1 MRSLFALISIHIKNK
16 GDRLCHTSEYMDT
29 KILVERAKT
38 KDSHA
43 LETLYNMYYP
53 KMLGLC
59 IKITK
64 EDEDTAKDL
73 VHDAF
78 VLAFS
83 SLHNLNTPQRFGE
96 WLSTITRNVALK
108 YIERKSKISFVSITD
123 EDETVAASGVSSDS
137 TVDLQD
143 ILNLID
149 ELPNGYGKVLRLYA
163 IDGFSHKEI
172 AEILGIEPHSSSSQ
186 LSRAKAMFRKIMDR
200 SLLAVVLLLI
210 IAIPLYFFV
219 LRNNSSRL
227 QKPELA
233 KTGKSKKPADAND
246 IPKPVE
252 ERNNVKK
259 SGNENMVA
267 SNVTTI
273 ETMDTTF
280 VPDSA
285 VVEMI
290 VPNTQVAEHEQDSTE
305 ITTDSIMPRIIFP
318 DYELAKNDEKKK
330 TNKWQMLAAGSV
342 GPALAQS
349 IYRLIATGKPDAD
362 SEAPTFPENIN
373 TWEDYSRYLHM
384 KEHENMPAD
393 TLAMI
398 EIADHNQGDIIERE
412 QHDRPITFGISLSK
426 SLSKKWSFETGLQY
440 SILKSRS
447 VMGSEKYYIGK
458 EQNIHY
464 IGIPLRVSYHLADY
478 KHLSAYSSA
487 GLQLNIPVYG
497 KINGKYIVD
506 NAPAYTDSWHI
517 TPPLQWSTNFS
528 LGLQYKFL
536 PKWTL
541 YVEPTLYW
549 YIPNGSSTHTIW
561 TEHPVMFSVP
571 FGIRFTW

>member
-1 MRSLFALISIHIKNK
+1 MDIK
-16 GDRLCHTSEYMDT
+16 T
-29 KILVERAKT
+29 LVERAKT

-108 YIERKSKISFVSITD
+108 YIERKGKISFVSITD

-163 IDGFSHKEI
+163 IDGFSHREI

-186 LSRAKAMFRKIMDR
+186 LSRAKAMLRKIMDR
-200 SLLAVVLLLI
+200 RLLVVVLLLI

-219 LRNNSSRL
+219 LRNKPFRQ
-227 QKPELA
+227 QKPEMA
-233 KTGKSKKPADAND
+233 KTSKSKKPVDAND
-246 IPKPVE
+246 IPKPVRG
-252 ERNNVKK
+252 RNDVKK
-259 SGNENMVA
+259 SGNENIAA
-267 SNVTTI
+267 SNATTI

-285 VVEMI
+285 AVEMI
-290 VPNTQVAEHEQDSTE
+290 VPNTQVAEHEQNSTE

-330 TNKWQMLAAGSV
+330 NNKWQMLAAGSV
-342 GPALAQS
+342 GPALAQN

-426 SLSKKWSFETGLQY
+426 PLSKKWNFETGLQY

-447 VMGSEKYYIGK
+447 VMGSEEYYIGK
-458 EQNIHY
+458 EQKIHY

-478 KHLSAYSSA
+478 KNLSAYSSA

-497 KINGKYIVD
+497 KINSKYIVD
-506 NAPAYTDSWHI
+506 NASAYTNSWHI

-549 YIPNGSSTHTIW
+549 YIPNGSNTHTIW

>member
-1 MRSLFALISIHIKNK
+1 
-16 GDRLCHTSEYMDT
+16 MDT
-29 KILVERAKT
+29 KKLVERAKT

-78 VLAFS
+78 ILAFS

-108 YIERKSKISFVSITD
+108 YIERKGKISFVSITD
-123 EDETVAASGVSSDS
+123 EDETVAATGVSSDS

-143 ILNLID
+143 IFNLID

-186 LSRAKAMFRKIMDR
+186 LARAKAMLRKIMDR
-200 SLLAVVLLLI
+200 RLLAVVLLLI
-210 IAIPLYFFV
+210 IAIPLYIFV

-233 KTGKSKKPADAND
+233 KTGKSKKPVDAND

-252 ERNNVKK
+252 ERNDVKK
-259 SGNENMVA
+259 SGNENMTA

-285 VVEMI
+285 AVEMI

-305 ITTDSIMPRIIFP
+305 ITTDSIMPQIIFP
-318 DYELAKNDEKKK
+318 DYELAENDEKKK

-342 GPALAQS
+342 GPTLAQS

-393 TLAMI
+393 TLAIM

-426 SLSKKWSFETGLQY
+426 PLSKKWSFETGLQY

-447 VMGSEKYYIGK
+447 VMGSGEYYIGK
-458 EQNIHY
+458 KQNIHY
-464 IGIPLRVSYHLADY
+464 LGIPFRVSYHLADY

-497 KINGKYIVD
+497 KINSKYIVD

-528 LGLQYKFL
+528 LGLQCKFL

-541 YVEPTLYW
+541 YMEPTLYW

-571 FGIRFTW
+571 FGVRFTW

>member
-1 MRSLFALISIHIKNK
+1 
-16 GDRLCHTSEYMDT
+16 MDT
-29 KILVERAKT
+29 KKLVERAKI

-108 YIERKSKISFVSITD
+108 YIERKGKISFVSITD
-123 EDETVAASGVSSDS
+123 EDETVAPTDVSSDS
-137 TVDLQD
+137 TVDLLD

-172 AEILGIEPHSSSSQ
+172 AGILGIEPHSSSSQ
-186 LSRAKAMFRKIMDR
+186 LSRAKAMLRKIMDR
-200 SLLAVVLLLI
+200 RLLAVVLLLI
-210 IAIPLYFFV
+210 IAMPLYIFV
-219 LRNNSSRL
+219 LRNNSSRQ

-233 KTGKSKKPADAND
+233 KTDKSKKPVDAND

-252 ERNNVKK
+252 ERIDVKK
-259 SGNENMVA
+259 SGNENMAA

-273 ETMDTTF
+273 ETKDTTF

-447 VMGSEKYYIGK
+447 VMGSEEYYIGK

-497 KINGKYIVD
+497 KINSKYIVD

-549 YIPNGSSTHTIW
+549 YIPNGGSTHTIW

>member
-1 MRSLFALISIHIKNK
+1 MRSLFALISIYIKNK

-53 KMLGLC
+53 KMLRLC

>member
-1 MRSLFALISIHIKNK
+1 MRSLFALISIYIKNK
-16 GDRLCHTSEYMDT
+16 GNRLCHTSEYMDT

-528 LGLQYKFL
+528 LGFTYKFL

>member
-1 MRSLFALISIHIKNK
+1 MDIK
-16 GDRLCHTSEYMDT
+16 T
-29 KILVERAKT
+29 LVERAKT

-108 YIERKSKISFVSITD
+108 YIEKKGKISFVSITD

-163 IDGFSHKEI
+163 IYGFSHKEI

-186 LSRAKAMFRKIMDR
+186 LSRAKAMLRKIMDR
-200 SLLAVVLLLI
+200 RLLAVVLLLI

-219 LRNNSSRL
+219 LRNKPFRQ
-227 QKPELA
+227 QKPEMA
-233 KTGKSKKPADAND
+233 KTSKSKKPVDAND

-252 ERNNVKK
+252 ERNDVKK
-259 SGNENMVA
+259 SGNENIAA
-267 SNVTTI
+267 SNATTI

-285 VVEMI
+285 AVEMI
-290 VPNTQVAEHEQDSTE
+290 VPNTQVAEHEQNSTE

-330 TNKWQMLAAGSV
+330 NNKWQMLAAGSV
-342 GPALAQS
+342 GPALAQN

-426 SLSKKWSFETGLQY
+426 PLSKKWNFETGLQY

-447 VMGSEKYYIGK
+447 VMGSEEYYIGK
-458 EQNIHY
+458 EQKIHY

-478 KHLSAYSSA
+478 KNLSAYSSA

-497 KINGKYIVD
+497 KINSKYIVD
-506 NAPAYTDSWHI
+506 NASAYTNSWHI

-549 YIPNGSSTHTIW
+549 YIPNGSNTHTIW

>member
-1 MRSLFALISIHIKNK
+1 MDIK
-16 GDRLCHTSEYMDT
+16 T
-29 KILVERAKT
+29 LVERAKT

-78 VLAFS
+78 ILAFS

-108 YIERKSKISFVSITD
+108 YIERKGKISFVSITD
-123 EDETVAASGVSSDS
+123 KDETVAASGVSSDS

-172 AEILGIEPHSSSSQ
+172 AEILEIEPHSSSSQ
-186 LSRAKAMFRKIMDR
+186 LSRAKAMLRKIMDR
-200 SLLAVVLLLI
+200 RLLAVVLLLI

-219 LRNNSSRL
+219 LRNKPFRQ
-227 QKPELA
+227 QKPEMA
-233 KTGKSKKPADAND
+233 KTSKSKKPVDAND

-252 ERNNVKK
+252 ERNDVKK
-259 SGNENMVA
+259 SGNENIAA
-267 SNVTTI
+267 SNATTI

-285 VVEMI
+285 AVEMI
-290 VPNTQVAEHEQDSTE
+290 VPNTQVAEHEQNSTE

-330 TNKWQMLAAGSV
+330 NNKWQMLAAGSV
-342 GPALAQS
+342 GPALAQN

-373 TWEDYSRYLHM
+373 TWEDFSRYLHM

-426 SLSKKWSFETGLQY
+426 PLSKKWNFETGLQY

-447 VMGSEKYYIGK
+447 VMGSEEYYIGK
-458 EQNIHY
+458 EQKIHY

-478 KHLSAYSSA
+478 KNLSAYSSA

-497 KINGKYIVD
+497 KINSKYIVD
-506 NAPAYTDSWHI
+506 NASAYTNSWHI

-549 YIPNGSSTHTIW
+549 YIPNGSNTHTIW

-571 FGIRFTW
+571 FGIRFAW

>member
-1 MRSLFALISIHIKNK
+1 MRSLFALISIYIKNK

-464 IGIPLRVSYHLADY
+464 IGIPLRVSFHLADY

>member
-1 MRSLFALISIHIKNK
+1 MRSLFALISIYIKNK

-29 KILVERAKT
+29 KILVEKAKT

>member
-1 MRSLFALISIHIKNK
+1 MRSLFALISILIKNK

>member
-1 MRSLFALISIHIKNK
+1 
-16 GDRLCHTSEYMDT
+16 MDT
-29 KILVERAKT
+29 KKLVERAKI

-108 YIERKSKISFVSITD
+108 YIERKGKISFVSITD
-123 EDETVAASGVSSDS
+123 EDETVAPTGVSSDS
-137 TVDLQD
+137 TVDLLD

-172 AEILGIEPHSSSSQ
+172 AGILGIEPHSSSSQ
-186 LSRAKAMFRKIMDR
+186 LSRAKAMLRKIMDR
-200 SLLAVVLLLI
+200 RLLAVVLLLI
-210 IAIPLYFFV
+210 IAMPLYIFV
-219 LRNNSSRL
+219 LRNNSSRQ

-233 KTGKSKKPADAND
+233 KTDKSKKPVDAND
-246 IPKPVE
+246 IPMPVE
-252 ERNNVKK
+252 ERIDVKK
-259 SGNENMVA
+259 SGNENMAA

-273 ETMDTTF
+273 ETKDTTF

-447 VMGSEKYYIGK
+447 VMGSEEYYIGK

-497 KINGKYIVD
+497 KINSKYIVD

-549 YIPNGSSTHTIW
+549 YIPNGGSTHTIW

>member
-1 MRSLFALISIHIKNK
+1 
-16 GDRLCHTSEYMDT
+16 MDT
-29 KILVERAKT
+29 KTLVERAKI

-78 VLAFS
+78 ILAFS
-83 SLHNLNTPQRFGE
+83 SLHNLNTPLRFGE

-123 EDETVAASGVSSDS
+123 EDETVAATDVSSDS
-137 TVDLQD
+137 TVELQD
-143 ILNLID
+143 IFNLID
-149 ELPNGYGKVLRLYA
+149 ELPNGYGRVLRLYA
-163 IDGFSHKEI
+163 INGFSHREI

-186 LSRAKAMFRKIMDR
+186 LSRAKAMLRKIMER
-200 SLLAVVLLLI
+200 RLLAVVLLLI
-210 IAIPLYFFV
+210 VAIPLCFFV
-219 LRNNSSRL
+219 LRNKPSRQ
-227 QKPELA
+227 QKSEMA
-233 KTGKSKKPADAND
+233 KFGKSKKPVYAND
-246 IPKPVE
+246 IPKPVD
-252 ERNNVKK
+252 ERIGVGR
-259 SGNENMVA
+259 SDNENMSV
-267 SNVTTI
+267 SNATTI
-273 ETMDTTF
+273 ETKDTAL
-280 VPDSA
+280 VLDSA
-285 VVEMI
+285 AVEML
-290 VPNTQVAEHEQDSTE
+290 VLPNTQVAEHKQDSTE
-305 ITTDSIMPRIIFP
+305 TTDSIMPQSTFP
-318 DYELAKNDEKKK
+318 NNELAMEDKKK

-342 GPALAQS
+342 GPALAQN
-349 IYRLIATGKPDAD
+349 IYRLIATDKADID
-362 SEAPTFPENIN
+362 SETPTFPENVN

-384 KEHENMPAD
+384 KDPEKMPAD
-393 TLAMI
+393 TLAIM

-412 QHDRPITFGISLSK
+412 RHDRPVTFGISLSK
-426 SLSKKWSFETGLQY
+426 PLSKKWSLETGLQY
-440 SILKSRS
+440 SILRSRS
-447 VMGSEKYYIGK
+447 MMGSEEYYIGK
-458 EQNIHY
+458 KQNIHY
-464 IGIPLRVSYHLADY
+464 LGIPLRVSYHIADY
-478 KHLSAYSSA
+478 KHLSAYSSV

-497 KINGKYIVD
+497 KINSKYIVD
-506 NAPAYTDSWHI
+506 NVSAYTNSWHI

-549 YIPNGSSTHTIW
+549 HIPNGSNTHTIW
-561 TEHPVMFSVP
+561 TEHPTMFSVP

>member
-1 MRSLFALISIHIKNK
+1 MDIK
-16 GDRLCHTSEYMDT
+16 T
-29 KILVERAKT
+29 LVERAKT

-123 EDETVAASGVSSDS
+123 EDETVAATGVSSDS

-149 ELPNGYGKVLRLYA
+149 ELPNGYGKVLRLYT

-186 LSRAKAMFRKIMDR
+186 LARAKAMLRKIMDR
-200 SLLAVVLLLI
+200 RLLAVVLLLI
-210 IAIPLYFFV
+210 IAIPLYIFV

-227 QKPELA
+227 QKSELA
-233 KTGKSKKPADAND
+233 KTGKSKKPVDAND

-252 ERNNVKK
+252 ERNDVKK
-259 SGNENMVA
+259 SGNENMTA

-285 VVEMI
+285 AVEMI

-305 ITTDSIMPRIIFP
+305 ITTDSIMPQIIFP
-318 DYELAKNDEKKK
+318 DYELAENDEKKK

-426 SLSKKWSFETGLQY
+426 PLSQKWSFETGLQY

-447 VMGSEKYYIGK
+447 VMGSEEYYIGK

-464 IGIPLRVSYHLADY
+464 LGIPLRVSYHLADY
-478 KHLSAYSSA
+478 KHLSAYSSV

-497 KINGKYIVD
+497 KINSKYIVD

>member
-1 MRSLFALISIHIKNK
+1 MDIK
-16 GDRLCHTSEYMDT
+16 T
-29 KILVERAKT
+29 LVERAKT

-108 YIERKSKISFVSITD
+108 YIERKGKISFVSITD
-123 EDETVAASGVSSDS
+123 KDETVAASGVSSDS

-172 AEILGIEPHSSSSQ
+172 AEILEIEPHSSSSQ
-186 LSRAKAMFRKIMDR
+186 LSRAKAMLRKIMDR
-200 SLLAVVLLLI
+200 RLLAVVLLLI

-219 LRNNSSRL
+219 LRNKPFRQ
-227 QKPELA
+227 QKPEMA
-233 KTGKSKKPADAND
+233 KTSKSKKPVDAND

-252 ERNNVKK
+252 ERNDVKK
-259 SGNENMVA
+259 SGNENIAA
-267 SNVTTI
+267 SNATTI

-285 VVEMI
+285 AVEMI
-290 VPNTQVAEHEQDSTE
+290 VPNTQVAEHEQNSTE

-330 TNKWQMLAAGSV
+330 NNKWQMLAAGSV
-342 GPALAQS
+342 GPALAQN

-373 TWEDYSRYLHM
+373 TWEDFSRYLHM

-426 SLSKKWSFETGLQY
+426 PLSKKWNFETGLQY

-447 VMGSEKYYIGK
+447 VMGSEEYYIGK
-458 EQNIHY
+458 EQKIHY

-478 KHLSAYSSA
+478 KNLSAYSSA

-497 KINGKYIVD
+497 KINSKYIVD
-506 NAPAYTDSWHI
+506 NASAYTNSWHI

-549 YIPNGSSTHTIW
+549 YIPNGSNTHTIW

>member
-1 MRSLFALISIHIKNK
+1 MDIK
-16 GDRLCHTSEYMDT
+16 T
-29 KILVERAKT
+29 LVERAKT

-123 EDETVAASGVSSDS
+123 EDETVAATGVSSDS

-149 ELPNGYGKVLRLYA
+149 ELPNGYGKVLRLYT

-186 LSRAKAMFRKIMDR
+186 LARAKAMLRKIMDR
-200 SLLAVVLLLI
+200 RLLAVVLLLI
-210 IAIPLYFFV
+210 IAIPLYIFV

-227 QKPELA
+227 QKSELA
-233 KTGKSKKPADAND
+233 KTGKSKKPVDAND

-252 ERNNVKK
+252 ERNDVKK
-259 SGNENMVA
+259 SGNENMTA

-285 VVEMI
+285 AVEMI
-290 VPNTQVAEHEQDSTE
+290 VPNTQVAEHEQDNTE
-305 ITTDSIMPRIIFP
+305 ITTDSIMPQIIFP
-318 DYELAKNDEKKK
+318 DYELAENDEKKK

-426 SLSKKWSFETGLQY
+426 PLSQKWSFETGLQY

-447 VMGSEKYYIGK
+447 VMGSEEYYIGK

-464 IGIPLRVSYHLADY
+464 LGIPLRVSYHLADY
-478 KHLSAYSSA
+478 KHLSAYSSV

-497 KINGKYIVD
+497 KINSKYIVD

-541 YVEPTLYW
+541 YMEPTLYW
-549 YIPNGSSTHTIW
+549 YIPNGSNTHTIW

-571 FGIRFTW
+571 FGVRFTW

>member
-1 MRSLFALISIHIKNK
+1 MDIK
-16 GDRLCHTSEYMDT
+16 T
-29 KILVERAKT
+29 LVERAKT

-78 VLAFS
+78 ILAFS
-83 SLHNLNTPQRFGE
+83 YLHNLNTPLRFGE

-108 YIERKSKISFVSITD
+108 YIERKGKISFVSITD
-123 EDETVAASGVSSDS
+123 EEETIVASNVSSDL
-137 TVDLQD
+137 TVNLQD

-149 ELPNGYGKVLRLYA
+149 ELPDGYGKVLRLYA

-186 LSRAKAMFRKIMDR
+186 LSRAKAMLRKIMDR
-200 SLLAVVLLLI
+200 RLLAVVLLLI

-219 LRNNSSRL
+219 SWNNSSRL

-233 KTGKSKKPADAND
+233 KTGKSKRPVDAND
-246 IPKPVE
+246 ISKPVE
-252 ERNNVKK
+252 ERKDVKK
-259 SGNENMVA
+259 SGNENMAA

-280 VPDSA
+280 VPDSVA
-285 VVEMI
+285 VEMI

-305 ITTDSIMPRIIFP
+305 TTDSIMPRVKFP
-318 DYELAKNDEKKK
+318 DYELVENGKKK
-330 TNKWQMLAAGSV
+330 KNNKWQMLAAGSV
-342 GPALAQS
+342 GPALVQN
-349 IYRLIATGKPDAD
+349 IYRLIATGKPDTD
-362 SEAPTFPENIN
+362 SEAPAFPENIN

-412 QHDRPITFGISLSK
+412 KHDRPVTFGISLSK
-426 SLSKKWSFETGLQY
+426 SLSKKWNLETGLQY

-447 VMGSEKYYIGK
+447 MMGSGEYYIGK
-458 EQNIHY
+458 KQNIHY
-464 IGIPLRVSYHLADY
+464 LGIPLRVSYHLADY

-497 KINGKYIVD
+497 KINNKYIVD
-506 NAPAYTDSWHI
+506 NAPAYTGSWHI
-517 TPPLQWSTNFS
+517 SPPLQWSTNFS

>member
-1 MRSLFALISIHIKNK
+1 MRSLFALISIYIKNK

>member
-1 MRSLFALISIHIKNK
+1 MDIK
-16 GDRLCHTSEYMDT
+16 T
-29 KILVERAKT
+29 LVERAKT

-108 YIERKSKISFVSITD
+108 YIEKKGKISFVSITD
-123 EDETVAASGVSSDS
+123 EDEMVAASGVSSDS

-163 IDGFSHKEI
+163 IDGFSHREI

-186 LSRAKAMFRKIMDR
+186 LSRAKAMLRKIMDR
-200 SLLAVVLLLI
+200 RLLAVVLLLI

-219 LRNNSSRL
+219 LRNKPFRQ
-227 QKPELA
+227 QKPEMA
-233 KTGKSKKPADAND
+233 KTSKSKKPVDAND

-252 ERNNVKK
+252 ERNDVEK
-259 SGNENMVA
+259 SGNENIAA
-267 SNVTTI
+267 SNATTI

-285 VVEMI
+285 AVEMI
-290 VPNTQVAEHEQDSTE
+290 VPNTQVAEHEPDSTE

-330 TNKWQMLAAGSV
+330 NNKWQMLAAGSV
-342 GPALAQS
+342 GPALAQN

-426 SLSKKWSFETGLQY
+426 PLSKKWNFETGLQY

-447 VMGSEKYYIGK
+447 VMGSEEYYIGK
-458 EQNIHY
+458 EQKIHY

-478 KHLSAYSSA
+478 KNLSAYSSA

-497 KINGKYIVD
+497 KVNSKYIVD
-506 NAPAYTDSWHI
+506 NAPAYTNNWHI

-549 YIPNGSSTHTIW
+549 YIPNGSNTHTIW

>member
-1 MRSLFALISIHIKNK
+1 
-16 GDRLCHTSEYMDT
+16 MDT
-29 KILVERAKT
+29 KKLVERAKA

-108 YIERKSKISFVSITD
+108 YIERKGKISFVSITD
-123 EDETVAASGVSSDS
+123 EDETVAATGVSSDS
-137 TVDLQD
+137 TVDLLD

-186 LSRAKAMFRKIMDR
+186 LSRAKAMLRKIMDR
-200 SLLAVVLLLI
+200 RLLAVVLLLI
-210 IAIPLYFFV
+210 IAMPLYIFV
-219 LRNNSSRL
+219 LRNNSSRQ

-233 KTGKSKKPADAND
+233 KTDKSKKPVDAND

-252 ERNNVKK
+252 ERNDVKK
-259 SGNENMVA
+259 SGNENMAA
-267 SNVTTI
+267 SDVTTI
-273 ETMDTTF
+273 ETKDTIF

-412 QHDRPITFGISLSK
+412 QHDRPITFCISLSK

-447 VMGSEKYYIGK
+447 VMGSEEYYIGK

-497 KINGKYIVD
+497 KINSKYIVD

-517 TPPLQWSTNFS
+517 TPPLQWATNFS

-549 YIPNGSSTHTIW
+549 YIPNGGSTHTIW
-561 TEHPVMFSVP
+561 TEHPVMFSAP

>member
-1 MRSLFALISIHIKNK
+1 
-16 GDRLCHTSEYMDT
+16 MDT

>member
-1 MRSLFALISIHIKNK
+1 MDIK
-16 GDRLCHTSEYMDT
+16 T
-29 KILVERAKT
+29 LVERAKT

-108 YIERKSKISFVSITD
+108 YIEKKGKISFVSITD

-186 LSRAKAMFRKIMDR
+186 LSRAKAMLRKIMDR
-200 SLLAVVLLLI
+200 RLLAVVLLLI

-219 LRNNSSRL
+219 LRNKPFRQ
-227 QKPELA
+227 QKPEMA
-233 KTGKSKKPADAND
+233 KTSKSKKPVDAND

-252 ERNNVKK
+252 ERNDVKK
-259 SGNENMVA
+259 SGNENIAA
-267 SNVTTI
+267 SNATTI

-285 VVEMI
+285 AVEMI
-290 VPNTQVAEHEQDSTE
+290 VPNTQVAEHEPDSTE

-330 TNKWQMLAAGSV
+330 NNKWQMLAAGSV
-342 GPALAQS
+342 GPALAQN

-373 TWEDYSRYLHM
+373 TWEDFSRYLHM

-426 SLSKKWSFETGLQY
+426 PLSKKWNFETGLQY

-447 VMGSEKYYIGK
+447 VMGSEEYYIGK
-458 EQNIHY
+458 EQKIHY

-478 KHLSAYSSA
+478 KNLSAYSSA

-497 KINGKYIVD
+497 KINSKYIVD
-506 NAPAYTDSWHI
+506 NASAYTNSWHI

-549 YIPNGSSTHTIW
+549 YIPNGSNTHTIW

>member
-1 MRSLFALISIHIKNK
+1 MRSLFALISIYIKNK

-96 WLSTITRNVALK
+96 WLSTITRNVTLK

>member
-1 MRSLFALISIHIKNK
+1 
-16 GDRLCHTSEYMDT
+16 MDT
-29 KILVERAKT
+29 KKLVERAKT

-78 VLAFS
+78 ILAFS

-96 WLSTITRNVALK
+96 WLGTITRNVALK
-108 YIERKSKISFVSITD
+108 YIERKGKISFVSITD
-123 EDETVAASGVSSDS
+123 EDETVAATGVSSDS

-143 ILNLID
+143 IFNLID

-186 LSRAKAMFRKIMDR
+186 LARAKAMLRKIMDR
-200 SLLAVVLLLI
+200 RLLAVVLLLI
-210 IAIPLYFFV
+210 IAIPLYIFV

-233 KTGKSKKPADAND
+233 KTGKSKKPVDAND

-252 ERNNVKK
+252 ERNDVKK
-259 SGNENMVA
+259 SGNENMTA

-285 VVEMI
+285 AVEMI

-305 ITTDSIMPRIIFP
+305 ITTDSIMPQIIFP
-318 DYELAKNDEKKK
+318 DYELAENDEKKK

-426 SLSKKWSFETGLQY
+426 PLSQKWSFETGLQY

-447 VMGSEKYYIGK
+447 VMGSEEYYIGK

-497 KINGKYIVD
+497 KINSKYIVD

-536 PKWTL
+536 PKWKL

-549 YIPNGSSTHTIW
+549 YIPNGSNTHTIW

-571 FGIRFTW
+571 FGVRFTW

>member
-1 MRSLFALISIHIKNK
+1 MDIK
-16 GDRLCHTSEYMDT
+16 T
-29 KILVERAKT
+29 LVERAKT

-78 VLAFS
+78 ILAFS

-96 WLSTITRNVALK
+96 WLSTIVRNVALK
-108 YIERKSKISFVSITD
+108 YMERKGKISFVSITD
-123 EDETVAASGVSSDS
+123 EEETIVASNVSSDS
-137 TVDLQD
+137 TVNLQD
-143 ILNLID
+143 ILNIID
-149 ELPNGYGKVLRLYA
+149 ELPNGYGEVLRLYA

-172 AEILGIEPHSSSSQ
+172 AAILGIEPHSSSSQ
-186 LSRAKAMFRKIMDR
+186 LSRAKAKLQKIMNHR
-200 SLLAVVLLLI
+200 LMAIVLFLI
-210 IAIPLYFFV
+210 TVIPLFFLI
-219 LRNNSSRL
+219 LRNKPLR
-227 QKPELA
+227 QRKPEMA
-233 KTGKSKKPADAND
+233 ETDKFKKPIDTNGTLKPAKKKND
-246 IPKPVE
+246 V
-252 ERNNVKK
+252 RNSDYKHIAV
-259 SGNENMVA
+259 
-267 SNVTTI
+267 SNVSTI
-273 ETMDTTF
+273 ETKDTTLAS
-280 VPDSA
+280 DSVA
-285 VVEMI
+285 VEMI
-290 VPNTQVAEHEQDSTE
+290 VPNIQVAKQEQDSTKNA
-305 ITTDSIMPRIIFP
+305 DSITQQFTFP
-318 DYELAKNDEKKK
+318 DYELAENGKKKK
-330 TNKWQMLAAGSV
+330 TNKWQMLAAGSI
-342 GPALAQS
+342 GPALAQN
-349 IYRLIATGKPDAD
+349 IYRLIATGKPDTD
-362 SEAPTFPENIN
+362 SEAPIFPENVN

-384 KEHENMPAD
+384 KEHENMPTD

-398 EIADHNQGDIIERE
+398 EIADHNQGNIVERE
-412 QHDRPITFGISLSK
+412 QHDRPVTFGISLSK
-426 SLSKKWSFETGLQY
+426 PLSEKWSLETGLQY

-447 VMGSEKYYIGK
+447 MMGSEEYYIGK
-458 EQNIHY
+458 KQNIHY
-464 IGIPLRVSYHLADY
+464 LGIPLRVSYHLADY
-478 KHLSAYSSA
+478 KRLSAYSSA

-497 KINGKYIVD
+497 KINSKYIVD
-506 NAPAYTDSWHI
+506 NVSAYTNSWHI

-549 YIPNGSSTHTIW
+549 HISNGSSTHTIW

>member
-1 MRSLFALISIHIKNK
+1 MDIK
-16 GDRLCHTSEYMDT
+16 T
-29 KILVERAKT
+29 LVERAKT

-123 EDETVAASGVSSDS
+123 EDETVAATGVSSDS

-149 ELPNGYGKVLRLYA
+149 ELPNGYGKVLRLYT

-186 LSRAKAMFRKIMDR
+186 LARAKAMLRKIMDR
-200 SLLAVVLLLI
+200 RLLAVVLLLI
-210 IAIPLYFFV
+210 IAIPLYIFV

-227 QKPELA
+227 QKSELA
-233 KTGKSKKPADAND
+233 KTGKSKKPVDAND

-252 ERNNVKK
+252 ERNDVKK
-259 SGNENMVA
+259 SGNENMTA

-285 VVEMI
+285 AVEMI

-305 ITTDSIMPRIIFP
+305 ITTDSIMPQIIFP
-318 DYELAKNDEKKK
+318 DYELAENDEKKK

-426 SLSKKWSFETGLQY
+426 PLSQKWSFETGLQY

-447 VMGSEKYYIGK
+447 VMGSEEYYIGK

-464 IGIPLRVSYHLADY
+464 LGIPLRVSYHLADY
-478 KHLSAYSSA
+478 KHLSAYSSV

-497 KINGKYIVD
+497 KINSKYIVD

-541 YVEPTLYW
+541 YMEPTLYW
-549 YIPNGSSTHTIW
+549 YIPNGSNTHTIW

-571 FGIRFTW
+571 FGVRFTW

>member
-1 MRSLFALISIHIKNK
+1 MDIK
-16 GDRLCHTSEYMDT
+16 T
-29 KILVERAKT
+29 LVERAKT

-123 EDETVAASGVSSDS
+123 EEETVAATGVSSDS

-149 ELPNGYGKVLRLYA
+149 ELPNGYGKVLRLYT

-186 LSRAKAMFRKIMDR
+186 LARAKAMLRKIMDR
-200 SLLAVVLLLI
+200 RLLAVVLLLI
-210 IAIPLYFFV
+210 IAIPLYIFV

-227 QKPELA
+227 QKSELA
-233 KTGKSKKPADAND
+233 KTGKSKKPVDAND

-252 ERNNVKK
+252 ERNDVKK
-259 SGNENMVA
+259 SGNENMTA

-285 VVEMI
+285 AVEMI

-305 ITTDSIMPRIIFP
+305 ITTDSIMPQIIFP
-318 DYELAKNDEKKK
+318 DYELAENDEKKK

-426 SLSKKWSFETGLQY
+426 PLSQKWSFETGLQY

-447 VMGSEKYYIGK
+447 VMGSEEYYIGK

-464 IGIPLRVSYHLADY
+464 LGIPLRVSYHLADY
-478 KHLSAYSSA
+478 KHLSAYSSV

-497 KINGKYIVD
+497 KINSKYIVD

-541 YVEPTLYW
+541 YMEPTLYW
-549 YIPNGSSTHTIW
+549 YIPNGSNTHTIW

-571 FGIRFTW
+571 FGVRFTW

>member
-1 MRSLFALISIHIKNK
+1 
-16 GDRLCHTSEYMDT
+16 MDT
-29 KILVERAKT
+29 KTLVERAKI

-78 VLAFS
+78 ILAFS
-83 SLHNLNTPQRFGE
+83 SLHNLNTPLRFGE

-123 EDETVAASGVSSDS
+123 EDETVAATDVSSDS
-137 TVDLQD
+137 TVELQD
-143 ILNLID
+143 IFNLID
-149 ELPNGYGKVLRLYA
+149 ELPNGYGRVLRLYA
-163 IDGFSHKEI
+163 INGFSHREI

-186 LSRAKAMFRKIMDR
+186 LSRAKAMLRKIMER
-200 SLLAVVLLLI
+200 RLLAVVLLLI
-210 IAIPLYFFV
+210 VAIPLCFFV
-219 LRNNSSRL
+219 LRNKPSRQ
-227 QKPELA
+227 QKSEMA
-233 KTGKSKKPADAND
+233 KFGKSKKPVYAND
-246 IPKPVE
+246 IPKPVD
-252 ERNNVKK
+252 ERIGVGR
-259 SGNENMVA
+259 SDNENMSV
-267 SNVTTI
+267 SNATTI
-273 ETMDTTF
+273 ETKDTAL
-280 VPDSA
+280 VLDSA
-285 VVEMI
+285 AVEML
-290 VPNTQVAEHEQDSTE
+290 VLPNTQVAEHKQDSTE
-305 ITTDSIMPRIIFP
+305 TTDSIMPQSTFP
-318 DYELAKNDEKKK
+318 NNELAMEDKKK

-342 GPALAQS
+342 GPALAQN
-349 IYRLIATGKPDAD
+349 IYRLIATDKADID
-362 SEAPTFPENIN
+362 SETPTFPENVN

-384 KEHENMPAD
+384 KDPEKMPAD
-393 TLAMI
+393 TLAIM

-412 QHDRPITFGISLSK
+412 RHDRPVTFGISLSK
-426 SLSKKWSFETGLQY
+426 PLSKKWSLETGLQY
-440 SILKSRS
+440 SILRSRS
-447 VMGSEKYYIGK
+447 MMGSEEYYIGK
-458 EQNIHY
+458 KQNIHY
-464 IGIPLRVSYHLADY
+464 LGIPLRVSYNIADY

-497 KINGKYIVD
+497 KINSKYIVD

-549 YIPNGSSTHTIW
+549 HIPNGSNTHTIW
-561 TEHPVMFSVP
+561 TEHPTMFSVP

>member
-1 MRSLFALISIHIKNK
+1 MRSLFALISIYIKNK

-149 ELPNGYGKVLRLYA
+149 DLPNGYGKVLRLYA